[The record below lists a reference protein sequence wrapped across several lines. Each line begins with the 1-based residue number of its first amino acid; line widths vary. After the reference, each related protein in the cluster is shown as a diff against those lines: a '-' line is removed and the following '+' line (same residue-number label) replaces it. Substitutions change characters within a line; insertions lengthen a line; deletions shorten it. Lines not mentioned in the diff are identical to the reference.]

1 MVRATI
7 WVRTGATVG
16 RTRHAHVVRRRRSR
30 AVGSADSRVVLRSAP
45 AESHSRVANGVA
57 LHLVDGHLGG
67 VAVDKLDEAAAL
79 ARRDLDVGDFS
90 ESLEERSKFVL
101 RDIAGKAAD
110 ENSCVIRIGELVH
123 LSSWVE
129 AATSTGI
136 AAVGKSLNSSPHLL
150 LRHTAAHHRTAL
162 VSVTKAVIAAVIR
175 DGHVRVGYSQF

>member
-1 MVRATI
+1 MVRATVR
-7 WVRTGATVG
+7 VRTGAAVG

-45 AESHSRVANGVA
+45 AESDSRVANGVA

-101 RDIAGKAAD
+101 RDIA
-110 ENSCVIRIGELVH
+110 
-123 LSSWVE
+123 
-129 AATSTGI
+129 
-136 AAVGKSLNSSPHLL
+136 
-150 LRHTAAHHRTAL
+150 
-162 VSVTKAVIAAVIR
+162 
-175 DGHVRVGYSQF
+175 